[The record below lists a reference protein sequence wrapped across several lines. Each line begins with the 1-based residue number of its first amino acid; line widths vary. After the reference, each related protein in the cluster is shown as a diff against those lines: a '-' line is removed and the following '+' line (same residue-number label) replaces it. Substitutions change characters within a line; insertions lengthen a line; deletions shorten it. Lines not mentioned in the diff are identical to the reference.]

1 MHLARGPQNSIQQ
14 TLYNAA
20 MDLTLNELEQAINY
34 WRRIRPSTGEER
46 AVSAEVNAL
55 AGVYA
60 LMIFQRAQGLS
71 LASLAPDALLL
82 IQAWRDAAQG
92 HVA

>member
-1 MHLARGPQNSIQQ
+1 MHLAPSSQNIAEQ

-34 WRRIRPSTGEER
+34 WRRMRPSTGEER
-46 AVSAEVNAL
+46 ALSAEVNSL

-60 LMIFQRAQGLS
+60 LMIFQRAQGLN
-71 LASLAPDALLL
+71 LASLEPDALLL
-82 IQAWRDAAQG
+82 IQAWREAAQG